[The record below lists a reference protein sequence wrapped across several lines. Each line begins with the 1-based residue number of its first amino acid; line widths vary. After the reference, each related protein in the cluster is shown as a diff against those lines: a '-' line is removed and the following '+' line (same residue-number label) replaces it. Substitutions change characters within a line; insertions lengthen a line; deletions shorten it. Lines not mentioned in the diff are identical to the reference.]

1 MPFPGKSCQQDA
13 SITRSNS
20 RNTGSRCI
28 ARQRFYRLQKH
39 PPQST
44 MQRINTHLKSDLDIR
59 EMRYILYYIRFATPA
74 RKSNPLSIQQ
84 LRRRRPIDSPLGSAA
99 AGFFDEA
106 ESLFLNSQREEADV
120 MAEIKAKRGM
130 GWRPDYP
137 DFRDYTAEH
146 DVLSPNQKALGQ
158 KDTLKSMFRKIGLG
172 KPSGTR
178 LPKEKDLR
186 EWCPPIEDQGQLGSC
201 TANAGVAIVEYFER
215 RSFGKHIDASR
226 RFLYKVTRNLM
237 KETGDTGAYLRSTM
251 GALVLFGVPPE
262 EYWPYIVADFDLE
275 PPAFC
280 YAFAQSYQ
288 AIKYYRLDPPG
299 TSPDVLLNRIKTNL
313 SAGLPSMFGFT
324 VYTSISQ
331 ADGHEGRI
339 PYPTPGENV
348 EGGHAVV
355 AIGYSDGMKI
365 KNTNKK
371 GVETTGALLIRNSW
385 GPEWG
390 DGGYGWLPYDYVRNG
405 LAEDWWS
412 VIKGE
417 WVETGIFK
425 A

>member
-1 MPFPGKSCQQDA
+1 
-13 SITRSNS
+13 
-20 RNTGSRCI
+20 
-28 ARQRFYRLQKH
+28 
-39 PPQST
+39 
-44 MQRINTHLKSDLDIR
+44 
-59 EMRYILYYIRFATPA
+59 
-74 RKSNPLSIQQ
+74 
-84 LRRRRPIDSPLGSAA
+84 
-99 AGFFDEA
+99 
-106 ESLFLNSQREEADV
+106 

-146 DVLSPNQKALGQ
+146 DVLTPNQKALGQ
-158 KDTLKSMFRKIGLG
+158 KDTLKSMFEKMGLVR
-172 KPSGTR
+172 PTGTR

-215 RSFGKHIDASR
+215 RAFGKHIDASR

-262 EYWPYIVADFDLE
+262 EYWPYIVDDFDLE

-339 PYPTPGENV
+339 PYPAPGENV

-355 AIGYSDGMKI
+355 AVGYSDGMKI

-385 GPEWG
+385 GAEWG